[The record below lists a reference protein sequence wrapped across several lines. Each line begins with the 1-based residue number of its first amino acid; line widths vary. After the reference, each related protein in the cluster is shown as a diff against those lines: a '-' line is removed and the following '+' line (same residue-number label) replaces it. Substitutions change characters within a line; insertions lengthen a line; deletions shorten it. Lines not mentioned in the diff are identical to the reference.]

1 MAVGNVS
8 TKTVV
13 KEYVPLFT
21 AAYTSDYYTI
31 NVTTVPCVKGA
42 GNRTII
48 PTMGYKEGVNL
59 SSISNYP
66 LENGSES
73 FGHLDPAYK
82 LFYSVDIPANEKWY
96 FDAEYFTEIVVGDN
110 IALNPIIKKYSCIAT
125 MLGTEPNAVSIV
137 GGIAGHKPSSTN
149 WNKITLT
156 KMIFNH
162 RETI

>member
-8 TKTVV
+8 TKTVF

-21 AAYTSDYYTI
+21 ATYNSDYYTI
-31 NVTTVPCVKGA
+31 AVTTVPCVKGD
-42 GNRTII
+42 GNKTII
-48 PTMGYKEGVNL
+48 PTMGYKEGINL

-73 FGHLDPAYK
+73 FGHLNPAYK
-82 LFYSVDIPANEKWY
+82 LFYNVDIPTNEKWY
-96 FDAEYFTEIVVGDN
+96 FDAEYFTEMVVGDN
-110 IALNPIIKKYSCIAT
+110 IAYTPIIKKYSCIAT
-125 MLGTEPNAVSIV
+125 MLGTEPNVVSIV
-137 GGIAGHKPSSTN
+137 GGIAGHKPSSAR

-162 RETI
+162 SETV